1 MNTTEM
7 PSTASPA
14 PSLFVYVPMRMFV
27 VLSVVTLG
35 LYWYVWFYRN
45 WALANVQRA
54 INAALEERGC
64 EEGE

>member
-14 PSLFVYVPMRMFV
+14 PSLFAVIAVIAV
-27 VLSVVTLG
+27 VAFIHQG
-35 LYWYVWFYRN
+35 

-54 INAALEERGC
+54 INAALEEGGC